1 MGYRKIVCGV
11 TASAHSQKAAREA
24 ARLAKENGAE
34 LIYVYAVDLTVL
46 ASGNT
51 GSLSTDVVR
60 KSLENLGNQIMEL
73 AQKIAASQGM
83 EAKKALKEGPV
94 LDVLKEVI
102 IEEKADLLVLG
113 HEERT
118 FFEKA
123 LFKGDVEEH
132 ARELQER
139 TGAEVKIIK

>member
-11 TASAHSQKAAREA
+11 TASAHSQKAALEA
-24 ARLAKENGAE
+24 ARLAKEDGAE
-34 LIYVYAVDLTVL
+34 LIYVYAVDLTFL

-60 KSLENLGNQIMEL
+60 ESLKNLGDQILEL
-73 AQKIAASQGM
+73 AEKIAASQGM
-83 EAKKALKEGPV
+83 ESKKMLREGPV

-102 IEEKADLLVLG
+102 VEEKGDLMVLG
-113 HEERT
+113 HENRT

-132 ARELQER
+132 ARELQAQ
-139 TGAEVKIIK
+139 TGAEIKIIK